1 MKIIEAAI
9 KDRDGIAELF
19 NEYRMFYG
27 KESNRRDA
35 GLFIK
40 ERLENQDS
48 MIFAVQQGEQFLGF
62 VQLYPTFS
70 SISMKRA
77 WILNDLFVLEEARK
91 QGVAQMLMNQAMQF
105 CKETNASSLSL
116 QTAPDNLSAQ
126 KLYEK
131 NGFKREEEFYTYSL
145 MCE

>member
-1 MKIIEAAI
+1 MKILKAAI
-9 KDRDGIAELF
+9 KDKDEIAALF
-19 NEYRMFYG
+19 NEYRIFYG

-35 GLFIK
+35 ALFIE
-40 ERLENQDS
+40 ERLNNQDS
-48 MIFAVQQGEQFLGF
+48 TIFAVQQGEQFVGF

-77 WILNDLFVLEEARK
+77 WILNDLFVIGEARK
-91 QGVAQMLMNQAMQF
+91 QGVAQMLLDQAF
-105 CKETNASSLSL
+105 ELCKETNALGLSL
-116 QTAPDNLSAQ
+116 QTAPDNLNAQ

-131 NGFKREEEFYTYSL
+131 NGFKRDEEFYTYSL

>member
-9 KDRDGIAELF
+9 NDKDGITELF

-27 KESNRRDA
+27 KASNKSEA
-35 GLFIK
+35 ALFIE

-48 MIFAVQQGEQFLGF
+48 TIFAVKKGEQFVGF

-77 WILNDLFVLEEARK
+77 WILNDLFVLKEARK
-91 QGVAQMLMNQAMQF
+91 QGVAQMLLDQALLL
-105 CKETNASSLSL
+105 CKKTNAMGLSL

-131 NGFKREEEFYTYSL
+131 NGFKRDEEFYTYSL
-145 MCE
+145 MC